1 MARIYN
7 DRNDNPLANLAQ
19 SYLDERFRNRQQR
32 LTGDELRFGQDIK
45 AQDTYQKAKRDEY
58 GNYQGLETD
67 ADLYGRDTEIA
78 RNKAPGFFERIL
90 QKAEPA
96 KSGVSSLETGKPL
109 DQEEPLDQMTRRIT
123 MENRAKAAELGLPS
137 YNPNASRAAPAMP
150 AKLLGPGKFE
160 VDPSQVKPGD
170 VLQKNT
176 IQGDQDVT
184 RYARPVEPIRGEGM
198 AIAASPEKP
207 EVKQSL
213 SPSPMM
219 LKDIRGM
226 ITSGTNKDADPLISA
241 MSLPPSLRKELGL
254 EGFKG
259 DIPRSIL
266 SEMIKRRSGSNAGID
281 DVAAGL
287 LTKVRQEGYDPG
299 MALKDYSDITGKP
312 ASRDILNAFLRQAGQ
327 GEVTARQ
334 QKGFGQQDK
343 RSVQGA
349 LSKARSE
356 FNTESRESIKALA
369 AATALKSLA
378 SDPNG
383 QGFQRAMQFMA
394 SRASGSV
401 GAQSD
406 RDVESFSGVTG
417 WSSQLQQ
424 IMSNIRGKGFTPE
437 NKENFI
443 RLATAFGN
451 AERAKL
457 EAMREDQVIS
467 TMAEIQDYGIP
478 EDRVR
483 QSLNI
488 DNQLAA
494 AMKGYEVPPK
504 QIGTVNPDPR
514 NKSDKRMSNEQML
527 KLESVTAQTL
537 RKIDSMNANPSEK
550 RKMRQKVYDKY
561 KEKSGGVE
569 YLRKD
574 GSAVP

>member
-19 SYLDERFRNRQQR
+19 SYLDERFRRRQQQ

-45 AQDTYQKAKRDEY
+45 AQDTYQKPVRDKL

-67 ADLYGRDTEIA
+67 SDLYGRDTEIA

-96 KSGVSSLETGKPL
+96 QSSVSSLETGKPL

-123 MENRAKAAELGLPS
+123 MENRAKAAELGLPN
-137 YNPNASRAAPAMP
+137 YNPNAPRTAPAMP

-160 VDPSQVKPGD
+160 VDPNQVKPGD

-176 IQGDQDVT
+176 IQGAQDVT
-184 RYARPVEPIRGEGM
+184 KYARPISPIQGEGM
-198 AIAASPEKP
+198 AISASPEKP
-207 EVKQSL
+207 EIKQAL

-219 LKDIRGM
+219 LRDVRQM
-226 ITSGTNKDADPLISA
+226 ITSGTMKDADPLISA

-254 EGFKG
+254 ENFKG

-299 MALKDYSDITGKP
+299 MALKDYSDITGRA

-334 QKGFGQQDK
+334 TRGFGQQDK
-343 RSVQGA
+343 RTIQGA
-349 LSKARSE
+349 ISKARSE
-356 FNTESRESIKALA
+356 FNTESRDAIKALA
-369 AATALKSLA
+369 AATTLRALA
-378 SDPNG
+378 SDPNS
-383 QGFQRAMQFMA
+383 QGFQEAMKLMA
-394 SRASGSV
+394 STASGSK

-406 RDVESFSGVTG
+406 RDVEAFSGVTG
-417 WSSQLQQ
+417 WSTQMRQAISTIQ
-424 IMSNIRGKGFTPE
+424 GKGLLPE

-443 RLATAFGN
+443 RLATAFEN
-451 AERAKL
+451 AQKAKL

-467 TMAEIQDYGIP
+467 TMAEVQDYGVP

-483 QSLNI
+483 KALSI
-488 DNQLAA
+488 DNQLNAA
-494 AMKGYEVPPK
+494 LKAFTVPPK
-504 QIGTVNPDPR
+504 KIGTTNPDPR
-514 NKSDKRMSNEQML
+514 NKSDKGISNEEML
-527 KLESVTAQTL
+527 KLEAIVTQKL
-537 RKIDSMNANPSEK
+537 RQIDSMDKNASEK
-550 RKMRQKVYDKY
+550 RALKQKVYDLY
-561 KEKSGGVE
+561 KKKSGGVE

>member
-19 SYLDERFRNRQQR
+19 SYLDERFRRRQQQ

-45 AQDTYQKAKRDEY
+45 AQDTYQKPVRDKL

-67 ADLYGRDTEIA
+67 SDLYGRDTEIA

-96 KSGVSSLETGKPL
+96 QSSVSSLETGKPL

-123 MENRAKAAELGLPS
+123 MENRAKAAELGLPN
-137 YNPNASRAAPAMP
+137 YNPNAPRTAPAMP

-160 VDPSQVKPGD
+160 VDPRQVKPGD

-184 RYARPVEPIRGEGM
+184 RYARPIEPISGEGM
-198 AIAASPEKP
+198 VIAASPEKP

-213 SPSPMM
+213 EPSPMM
-219 LKDIRGM
+219 LRDVRQM
-226 ITSGTNKDADPLISA
+226 ITSGTMKDADPLISA

-254 EGFKG
+254 EGFNG

-266 SEMIKRRSGSNAGID
+266 SEMIKRRPGGAGVD
-281 DVAAGL
+281 DTAAEL
-287 LTKVRQEGYDPG
+287 LQKVRGGYDVG
-299 MALKDYSDITGKP
+299 QALMDYSQITGKP
-312 ASRDILNAFLRQAGQ
+312 ASKAILDAFMRQSGQNATDGRQ
-327 GEVTARQ
+327 T
-334 QKGFGQQDK
+334 KGFGQQDK
-343 RSVQGA
+343 KTIQGS

-424 IMSNIRGKGFTPE
+424 ALSNIRGRGFTPE

-443 RLATAFGN
+443 RLATAFAN

-457 EAMREDQVIS
+457 EAMREDQVTS
-467 TMAEIQDYGIP
+467 TMAEVQDYGVP
-478 EDRVR
+478 EDRIR
-483 QSLNI
+483 QALNI

-504 QIGTVNPDPR
+504 KIGTTNPDPR
-514 NKSDKRMSNEQML
+514 NKSDKGISNEEML
-527 KLESVTAQTL
+527 KLEAIVTQKL
-537 RKIDSMNANPSEK
+537 RQIDSMDKNASEK
-550 RKMRQKVYDKY
+550 RALKQKVYDLY
-561 KEKSGGVE
+561 KKKSGGVE